1 MPIIYLTK
9 NNQIN
14 YDSCDFIIINMKL
27 FQSAKTKFE
36 FILELN
42 KPQNTHTKITQ
53 TLTTIKI
60 NGKHTN
66 I

>member
-14 YDSCDFIIINMKL
+14 VILNMKL

-53 TLTTIKI
+53 TLTTIQIKR
-60 NGKHTN
+60 KTLVSK
-66 I
+66 